1 MWVRDGSLVNNGD
14 PEKQRE
20 IQSMKNAGR
29 VYVVNSNQQEMREGN
44 PRNINN
50 LMCVIRELTSN
61 LNAYNP
67 NINSSKG

>member
-1 MWVRDGSLVNNGD
+1 
-14 PEKQRE
+14 
-20 IQSMKNAGR
+20 MKNAGR